1 MLGSVPFELY
11 GSHMSPSTKGIL
23 RMEGN
28 ALVIEFRKRNPWTW
42 IQTSPREIRIP
53 LKHVDRVEFKSP
65 WFLFHVLLLLS
76 VRKMEYFVG
85 FPTANGAEVVLW
97 CKRRHK
103 AAAQEFANAVAL
115 QLLERTF
122 VDDDAENRIRV

>member
-1 MLGSVPFELY
+1 
-11 GSHMSPSTKGIL
+11 
-23 RMEGN
+23 
-28 ALVIEFRKRNPWTW
+28 
-42 IQTSPREIRIP
+42 
-53 LKHVDRVEFKSP
+53 
-65 WFLFHVLLLLS
+65 
-76 VRKMEYFVG
+76 
-85 FPTANGAEVVLW
+85 VVLW